1 MKEKIE
7 FLNQLGNKIGKKA
20 TETYK
25 ATKEKAVNLSE
36 EIKYKTKISSL
47 QDQNFEIFAEIG
59 EIVYNE
65 LSVGKDVSR
74 EAVLMKCDL
83 ITRNKKEIESLQASI
98 DELKKDNDEPN
109 NNSEQNDNKESNE

>member
-1 MKEKIE
+1 MKEKME

-20 TETYK
+20 SETYK
-25 ATKEKAVNLSE
+25 VTKEKAVNLSE

-47 QDQNFEIFAEIG
+47 QDKNYEIFAEIG

-65 LSVGKDVSR
+65 LSVGNDVSR

-98 DELKKDNDEPN
+98 DEIKKDNKDS
-109 NNSEQNDNKESNE
+109 NSSNNDNKESNE